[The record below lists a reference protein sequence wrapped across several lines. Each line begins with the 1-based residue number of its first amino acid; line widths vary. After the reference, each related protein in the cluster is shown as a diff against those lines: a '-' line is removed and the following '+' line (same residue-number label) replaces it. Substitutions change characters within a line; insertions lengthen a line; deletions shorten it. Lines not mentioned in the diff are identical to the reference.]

1 MTWGNQAPA
10 QYTARL
16 SGSNIKMQTD
26 IVGQHGVVNNDLPY
40 VSGTTSDKVSF
51 GRIKGEG
58 TFCSLTRYT
67 SSNSQK
73 RILLGGKPGGASNW
87 LHGHWGGFAGTAY
100 YSGWVFRNSGVCD
113 SKNQLGSNV
122 LAERGYPRLHQRQT
136 NNDRYGDNSSKGR
149 IRCLH
154 QS

>member
-1 MTWGNQAPA
+1 MCGGAATCAGLIGLNADKSGLSSIASDMRACYDATSVNLDETTWGNQAPA

-87 LHGHWGGFAGTAY
+87 LHGHWEGF
-100 YSGWVFRNSGVCD
+100 C
-113 SKNQLGSNV
+113 
-122 LAERGYPRLHQRQT
+122 GY
-136 NNDRYGDNSSKGR
+136 
-149 IRCLH
+149 CLL
-154 QS
+154 